1 LKKIAV
7 ITFDP
12 EANVWDGLSK
22 LIDLDSDVEVL
33 IPVTS
38 HGKFVDSALLA
49 IREAA
54 VPFRIYLSVEETIG
68 SLHEIGAELVTIC
81 EDPIKAILNQITPDD
96 ILAMV
101 WDDSTR
107 AHLTLH
113 SLEDFGIDAWDISNG
128 LDVIEVDYEE
138 ESTEDLFEMMQNSMS
153 VFVEDL
159 ANYMISSVLD
169 VITES
174 VMERIQ
180 EDDGKKDIDIF
191 EDEDE

>member
-1 LKKIAV
+1 MKKIAV

-33 IPVTS
+33 IPVTA

-49 IREAA
+49 IREAS
-54 VPFRIYLSVEETIG
+54 VPFRIFLSVEETLG
-68 SLHEIGAELVTIC
+68 SLHELGAEFVTIC
-81 EDPIKAILNQITPDD
+81 EDPIKSIINQITPDD

-113 SLEDFGIDAWDISNG
+113 SLEDYGVDAWNIADG
-128 LDVIEVDYEE
+128 LDVIEIDYSEE
-138 ESTEDLFEMMQNSMS
+138 TTEDLFETMQNSMAI
-153 VFVEDL
+153 FVEDL
-159 ANYMISSVLD
+159 ANYMISNVLD
-169 VITES
+169 VITDA
-174 VMERIQ
+174 VMERMQ
-180 EDDGKKDIDIF
+180 EENEMNIL